1 MLNSQL
7 LFDLSWWMVF
17 DLEWRAFHYGHIS
30 FCSVCPKIYCP
41 TSVII
46 CFQEANIEQWPIL
59 LTPCNKRKCCNHL
72 FHHDWAW
79 CKRFLCISL
88 CFEPS
93 RADPDYGERVMIS
106 HDKQY
111 NKTCFVVITT
121 ITFKTALVLYA
132 YLSKYCDIKEFVDQ
146 FVDSVLLLR
155 LREKWEHTSR
165 HVGLNYIIMSYLLMQ
180 TSKVWNFA

>member
-1 MLNSQL
+1 MVYLSDKDIFNSYTQMLNSQL

-17 DLEWRAFHYGHIS
+17 DLGWRAFCYEHNS
-30 FCSVCPKIYCP
+30 FCSVCPKNYCT

-111 NKTCFVVITT
+111 NKTNHYNYFQNS
-121 ITFKTALVLYA
+121 
-132 YLSKYCDIKEFVDQ
+132 LSSLCLFIEILWYQRICGSIRWFGLAVET
-146 FVDSVLLLR
+146 S
-155 LREKWEHTSR
+155 WEMRAH
-165 HVGLNYIIMSYLLMQ
+165 
-180 TSKVWNFA
+180 K